1 MSLALAMTKDRN
13 SVVERAKAE
22 RRHFMR
28 ARVEIA
34 GRFFVPSDS
43 REAQC
48 KVVDLSPGGA
58 LLVSETV
65 PATDTQ
71 IVLYIDGF
79 GRLEGSVIRPSDTD
93 ADADEA
99 ASTPGSFGV
108 QFHCSAMKR
117 DKLAEQLT
125 LYMNRGVV
133 DETTVRRHD
142 REPTKGLARFTRSN
156 GEVLG
161 CEVLDLSL
169 SGVSLK
175 TDARPPLG
183 EIVLIGQT
191 AGRVARHH
199 ETGIAIEFV
208 NGQQDKAQG
217 DQPANPF
224 LTVR

>member
-1 MSLALAMTKDRN
+1 MLLALAMTKDRN

-58 LLVSETV
+58 LIVSEIV
-65 PATDTQ
+65 PMAETQ
-71 IVLYIDGF
+71 VILYIDGF
-79 GRLEGSVIRPSDTD
+79 GRLEGNVVRPQEVI
-93 ADADEA
+93 ADGTTSPE
-99 ASTPGSFGV
+99 GSFGV
-108 QFHCSAMKR
+108 QFHCSPMKR
-117 DKLAEQLT
+117 DKIAEQLT
-125 LYMNRGVV
+125 LYLNRGIV

-142 REPTKGLARFTRSN
+142 REPTKGLTRFTRAN
-156 GEVLG
+156 GEVLN
-161 CEVLDLSL
+161 CEVQDLSL

-175 TDARPPLG
+175 TDVRPPLG

-208 NGQQDKAQG
+208 SAQHDKANP

-224 LTVR
+224 LVVR

>member
-1 MSLALAMTKDRN
+1 MTKDRN

-34 GRFFVPSDS
+34 GRFFVPSDN
-43 REAQC
+43 REAGC
-48 KVVDLSPGGA
+48 NVIDLSPGGA
-58 LLVSETV
+58 LIVSEMV
-65 PATDTQ
+65 PIADTPV
-71 IVLYIDGF
+71 ILYIDGF
-79 GRLEGSVIRPSDTD
+79 GRLEGNVVRPQEVV
-93 ADADEA
+93 ADGTN
-99 ASTPGSFGV
+99 TPEGSFGV
-108 QFHCSAMKR
+108 QFHCSPQKR
-117 DKLAEQLT
+117 DKIAEQLT
-125 LYMNRGVV
+125 LYLNRGVV
-133 DETTVRRHD
+133 EESSVRRHD
-142 REPTKGLARFTRSN
+142 REPTKGLTRFTRAN
-156 GEVLG
+156 GEVLS

-169 SGVSLK
+169 SGVSVK
-175 TDARPPLG
+175 TEARPPLG

-208 NGQQDKAQG
+208 NAQHEKHA

>member
-43 REAQC
+43 REAPC

-58 LLVSETV
+58 LIVSEIV
-65 PATDTQ
+65 PTAETPI
-71 IVLYIDGF
+71 IVYIDGF
-79 GRLEGSVIRPSDTD
+79 GRLEGAVVRPQEVV
-93 ADADEA
+93 ADGTTSPE
-99 ASTPGSFGV
+99 GSFGV
-108 QFHCSAMKR
+108 QFHCSPAKR
-117 DKLAEQLT
+117 DKIAEQLT

-142 REPTKGLARFTRSN
+142 REPTQGLTRFTRAN
-156 GEVLG
+156 GEVLN
-161 CEVLDLSL
+161 CEVQDLSL

-175 TDARPPLG
+175 TDVRPPLG

-191 AGRVARHH
+191 AGRVVRHH
-199 ETGIAIEFV
+199 EMGIAIEFV
-208 NGQQDKAQG
+208 AQHDKAHG

-224 LTVR
+224 LVVR

>member
-1 MSLALAMTKDRN
+1 MTKNRN

-22 RRHFMR
+22 RRHFLR

-34 GRFFVPSDS
+34 GRFFLPSDS

-48 KVVDLSPGGA
+48 KIVDLSPGGA
-58 LLVSETV
+58 LVVSDTV
-65 PATDTQ
+65 PAAGAQ

-79 GRLEGSVIRPSDTD
+79 GRLEGNVVRPSEVEDGNETT
-93 ADADEA
+93 
-99 ASTPGSFGV
+99 SQGRFGV
-108 QFHCSAMKR
+108 QFHCSALKR

-125 LYMNRGVV
+125 LYLNRDVV
-133 DETTVRRHD
+133 DETQVRRHD
-142 REPTKGLARFTRSN
+142 REPTQGLARFTRAN
-156 GEVLG
+156 GEILN

-191 AGRVARHH
+191 AGRVVRHH

-208 NGQQDKAQG
+208 AGHPDKAHG
-217 DQPANPF
+217 DRPPNPF
-224 LTVR
+224 LAVR

>member
-43 REAQC
+43 REASC
-48 KVVDLSPGGA
+48 KIVDLSPGGA
-58 LLVSETV
+58 LCVSEIV
-65 PATDTQ
+65 PTADTP

-79 GRLEGSVIRPSDTD
+79 GRLEGGVVRPQEVVAGGT
-93 ADADEA
+93 
-99 ASTPGSFGV
+99 TPEGSFGV

-117 DKLAEQLT
+117 DKIAEQLT

-133 DETTVRRHD
+133 DEAAMRRHD
-142 REPTKGLARFTRSN
+142 REPTKGLTRFTRSN
-156 GEVLG
+156 GEVLN
-161 CEVLDLSL
+161 CEVQDLSL

-175 TDARPPLG
+175 TDARLPLG

-191 AGRVARHH
+191 AGRVVRHH

-208 NGQQDKAQG
+208 SAQSEKA
-217 DQPANPF
+217 DASANPF
-224 LTVR
+224 LSFR